1 MTLNALYRE
10 KDTDDYVAAKY
21 MILEKKKVVAEAEI
35 LRDLIQSAFILKLV
49 GLYHGPLHNILVT
62 EFLSGG
68 DLVTRWK
75 QFYVILTPLILL
87 IAKIFF
93 FTWSGQLPKS
103 SVSMKENV
111 KFLFVRSGR
120 I

>member
-49 GLYHGPLHNILVT
+49 GVYHGPLHNILVT

-68 DLVTRWK
+68 DLVTR
-75 QFYVILTPLILL
+75 
-87 IAKIFF
+87 
-93 FTWSGQLPKS
+93 
-103 SVSMKENV
+103 
-111 KFLFVRSGR
+111 
-120 I
+120 